1 MAKSRRTKN
10 AVVPFNPLSTRPVVG
25 NHTEVSIEAVAARAY
40 QLYVE
45 RGCIHGHD
53 VEDWIEAEKQIRSEY
68 LQTNSTTGVASA

>member
-10 AVVPFNPLSTRPVVG
+10 AVVPFNSLSVVPMVG

-53 VEDWIEAEKQIRSEY
+53 LEDWIEAERQIRMEC
-68 LQTNSTTGVASA
+68 LQTNNTNGVASA